1 MGGRLKQAR
10 APDRYLFRRTEL
22 MPPTITSDPPA
33 ATALERPHT
42 QPVDGPIA
50 PAAAPPPRPSRRRA
64 RLVLRVV
71 LIALIAALVA
81 FEVNIDTG
89 PDVATAPALV
99 VAIDRAHGSFPVM
112 TAPGERVAMALVASE
127 DAGFY
132 SNDGIDIPAMA
143 RGFLGFLTGHDT
155 GGSTIEIQ
163 LAHMLYPSATAGF
176 WGRVHRVSLALQ
188 FDAHYTKAAVLSMYL
203 DAAYFGHGYYGI
215 GAAATGYF
223 GVGPGQLTWGQ
234 AAMLAGL
241 VQAPTALDPHVHLA
255 AAERRMG
262 YVLQRL
268 EGGGTLTSAQV
279 TAILRTPLGLL
290 AVARS
295 SVPPSAGAR

>member
-1 MGGRLKQAR
+1 
-10 APDRYLFRRTEL
+10 

-33 ATALERPHT
+33 AAATERP
-42 QPVDGPIA
+42 QPQPDEGPHA
-50 PAAAPPPRPSRRRA
+50 PADPSRPSRPRRRA
-64 RLVLRVV
+64 RLIIRLV
-71 LIALIAALVA
+71 LITLIAGLVA

-89 PDVATAPALV
+89 PNVATAPALV
-99 VAIDRAHGSFPVM
+99 AAIDRAHNASPVM
-112 TAPGERVAMALVASE
+112 VAPGERVAMALVASE

-143 RGFLGFLTGHDT
+143 RGFVGFLTGNDT

-188 FDAHYTKAAVLSMYL
+188 FDAHYTKEAILSMYL

-215 GAAATGYF
+215 GSAANGYF

-241 VQAPTALDPHVHLA
+241 VQAPSALDPRVHPG

-268 EGGGTLTSAQV
+268 ESGGTLTSAQV
-279 TAILRTPLGLL
+279 TQILHAPLGLL
-290 AVARS
+290 AVTG
-295 SVPPSAGAR
+295 PAGAR

>member
-1 MGGRLKQAR
+1 MS
-10 APDRYLFRRTEL
+10 
-22 MPPTITSDPPA
+22 PTVTSEPPA
-33 ATALERPHT
+33 AAALELPPP
-42 QPVDGPIA
+42 QQDES
-50 PAAAPPPRPSRRRA
+50 PAAPGGAPGPRRPRRCA
-64 RLVLRVV
+64 RLIVRVV
-71 LIALIAALVA
+71 LITLIAGMVA

-89 PDVATAPALV
+89 PNVATAPALV
-99 VAIDRAHGSFPVM
+99 VLIDRSHGSAPVM
-112 TAPGERVAMALVASE
+112 VASSERVAMALVASE
-127 DAGFY
+127 DGGFY

-143 RGFLGFLTGHDT
+143 RGLLGFLTGTDT

-188 FDAHYTKAAVLSMYL
+188 FDAHYTKEAILSMYL

-215 GAAATGYF
+215 SAAGIGYF
-223 GVGPGQLTWGQ
+223 GVGPGQLTWAQ

-241 VQAPTALDPHVHLA
+241 VQAPTALDPRVHLN

-268 EGGGTLTSAQV
+268 VSDGVLTSAQV
-279 TAILRTPLGLL
+279 TAILQAPLGLVAA
-290 AVARS
+290 AVPAVPNSDSAR
-295 SVPPSAGAR
+295 